1 MRTAFNVMSK
11 VLLKS
16 ECFICFFQHFLSQ
29 LSLQGNKLTYFDLIC
44 SGQMSTACFSSLY
57 CFLVACTLPAEQ
69 LVSLSFPIT
78 NGGWLIYN
86 SSLNPVGKD
95 EQPVFPFHI
104 HLNLVLEWQQV
115 FWKKE
120 QGRCKRQD
128 ADQGRSWVWI
138 SGSVLTRATA
148 LASGDGKGWLLPK
161 AQGAKR
167 ENVASRA
174 GASPPRAP
182 SHCTQARQTGQ
193 AWRWQLGSTESP
205 DCQVNPEQVSG
216 RGCHTTAAVAQA
228 GFSTR
233 APA

>member
-29 LSLQGNKLTYFDLIC
+29 LSLQGNKLGYFDLIC

-86 SSLNPVGKD
+86 SSLSPVGKD

-128 ADQGRSWVWI
+128 ADPERSWVWI
-138 SGSVLTRATA
+138 RGSVLTRATA

-205 DCQVNPEQVSG
+205 DCQANSKQVSG

-228 GFSTR
+228 GLSTR
-233 APA
+233 APV

>member
-1 MRTAFNVMSK
+1 MSK

-29 LSLQGNKLTYFDLIC
+29 LSLQGNKLGYFDLIC
-44 SGQMSTACFSSLY
+44 SGQTSTACFSSLY

-86 SSLNPVGKD
+86 SSLSPVGKD

-128 ADQGRSWVWI
+128 ADPERSWVWI
-138 SGSVLTRATA
+138 RGSVLTRATA

-205 DCQVNPEQVSG
+205 DCQANSKQVSG
-216 RGCHTTAAVAQA
+216 RGCHTTAAVA
-228 GFSTR
+228 
-233 APA
+233 